1 MTRWT
6 LLIALMSAIGC
17 DHGSDPMRRIPP
29 GRYDGSLFD
38 ARRPFDPVNP
48 RKPGP
53 GYGSGASYGASYGEE
68 PSDSQP
74 TTGGAIAENQSDAD
88 VENLDAGII
97 GGMPVDVQGELGGI
111 DQAAGMPTGN

>member
-6 LLIALMSAIGC
+6 LLIVLMSAIGC
-17 DHGSDPMRRIPP
+17 DHGSDPIRRVPP
-29 GRYDGSLFD
+29 DRYDGSLFD
-38 ARRPFDPVNP
+38 ARRPFDPANP

-74 TTGGAIAENQSDAD
+74 TPGGEMAQRQSDANVD
-88 VENLDAGII
+88 MLDAGII
-97 GGMPVDVQGELGGI
+97 GGTPVDDQGEMGGTE
-111 DQAAGMPTGN
+111 QAAGMPTGN